1 MNDTIAAIS
10 TAPGEGAIGIVRLS
24 GNRAR
29 EILGKLIGRL
39 PESFEDRKLYYG
51 TVKEPSS
58 NLVIDE
64 VLAVYMKSPR
74 TYTREDVA
82 EIYCHG
88 SHISVR
94 KILEAA
100 LACGAVL
107 AERGEFTKRA
117 FLNGR
122 IDLAQADAVIDVIK
136 AGTDFA
142 HGAALNRL
150 EGKLSN
156 RIREIR
162 SSLADAIAEAVVN
175 LDYPDEAGD
184 PLHDDS
190 ANMRIADIASDAV
203 MQIRELIDT
212 ADTGR
217 MIREGVSAVI
227 CGKPNVGKSSLL
239 NALLRELRAIVS
251 EIPGTTRDRIDEYA
265 NVQGIPVKFTDTAGI
280 RNAEGEIEQVGIDI
294 ATEAIRLADIIL
306 FVIDGSES
314 LDENDKR
321 AWENVSGKTVIL
333 LVSKSDKSQAVD
345 FLEVKKFSPDSR
357 VIKISSVTG
366 EGIHE
371 LENEI
376 ANLIFGDKTISRESL
391 LVTDIRQKNL
401 LIRAEEET
409 QKGID
414 SLRAG
419 EPLDFSETDLRAAR
433 DSLGEIIGETVT
445 EDILDRVFER
455 FCVGK

>member
-1 MNDTIAAIS
+1 MNETIAAIS
-10 TAPGEGAIGIVRLS
+10 TAPGEGAIGVVRLS
-24 GNRAR
+24 GNRAE
-29 EILGKLIGRL
+29 EILGELIGR
-39 PESFEDRKLYYG
+39 PRESFEDRKLYYG
-51 TVKEPSS
+51 TIKEPSS
-58 NLVIDE
+58 NLAIDE

-100 LACGAVL
+100 LACGAIL

-136 AGTDFA
+136 AGTDLA
-142 HGAALNRL
+142 HGAAVGRL
-150 EGKLSN
+150 EGRLSN
-156 RIREIR
+156 SIREIR
-162 SSLADAIAEAVVN
+162 SLLADAIAEAIVN
-175 LDYPDEAGD
+175 LDYPDETQD
-184 PLHDDS
+184 QQHDDS
-190 ANMRIADIASDAV
+190 ATAKIADIAFEAV
-203 MQIRELIDT
+203 MKIRELIDT

-217 MIREGVSAVI
+217 MIRDGVSAVI

-239 NALLRELRAIVS
+239 NALLRESRAIVS

-280 RNAEGEIEQVGIDI
+280 RNAEGEIERVGIDM
-294 ATEAIRLADIIL
+294 ATEAIQSADIIL

-321 AWENVSGKTVIL
+321 AWENVSDKTVIL
-333 LVSKSDKSQAVD
+333 LVSKSDKCQVID
-345 FLEVKKFSPDSR
+345 LTEVKTLSPDSR
-357 VIKISSVTG
+357 IIKISSVTG
-366 EGIHE
+366 EGIFE

-376 ANLIFGDKTISRESL
+376 ANLIFGGKTISRESL
-391 LVTDIRQKNL
+391 LVTDIRQKKL
-401 LIRAEEET
+401 LIRAEAEA